1 MCEVVIV
8 IHLQRIRYT
17 GKVFYYTLS
26 YKYAIKYKDLE
37 MIFKTGA
44 NRIKVRVRN
53 LSIFFATFCY

>member
-8 IHLQRIRYT
+8 IHLQGIRYT

-37 MIFKTGA
+37 MILKTGGKS
-44 NRIKVRVRN
+44 IKVRVRN
-53 LSIFFATFCY
+53 LSIFFANLCC